1 MIVSVHIPKTAG
13 SSFRADLLAAYGPR
27 LLLDYGDWPEVSTPE
42 ADARHAASRAHV
54 LDLIASDPED
64 YAAIHGHFLVS
75 KYIGV
80 FPVTGFVAMVRDPYQ
95 HAVSS
100 YEHALRQGP
109 SEHPGLQRF
118 KRDGMTLTESIAM
131 VPDHQSLFLRGVPIE
146 EYALIGV
153 TECYERSVALFG
165 TIFGVAMP
173 RTPTRDNV
181 NPAKAEGPY
190 PISAEVRAAVDR
202 HRAQDV
208 ALYRRARERLAA
220 LCARYGV

>member
-13 SSFRADLLAAYGPR
+13 SSFRADLLDVYGPR

-54 LDLIASDPED
+54 LARVASGPED

-75 KYIGV
+75 KYLDV
-80 FPVTGFVAMVRDPYQ
+80 FPVTALVAMVRDPYQ

-118 KRDGMTLTESIAM
+118 QRDGMTLTESIAV
-131 VPDHQSLFLRGVPIE
+131 VPNHQSLFLRGVPIE
-146 EYALIGV
+146 EYAVIGV
-153 TECYERSVALFG
+153 TEWYERSVALFS
-165 TIFGVAMP
+165 TMFGVTMR
-173 RTPTRDNV
+173 RTPARHNV

-202 HRAQDV
+202 HRAEDL
-208 ALYRRARERLAA
+208 ALYRRARERFAA
-220 LCARYGV
+220 LCARYGA